1 VPSRVSYESGCA
13 RERYRDEFTAPFGD
27 PHSSRARARARAREE
42 RRGGSVSASARL
54 AASSR
59 SGYTAPTHGAY
70 DFSSSGQ
77 RLAAA
82 TATAFFPNKSEG

>member
-1 VPSRVSYESGCA
+1 VSYESGSA

-27 PHSSRARARARAREE
+27 PRSSRARAREE
-42 RRGGSVSASARL
+42 RRGGAVSASARL
-54 AASSR
+54 AASSG
-59 SGYTAPTHGAY
+59 SDYTAPTHGAY

-82 TATAFFPNKSEG
+82 TATAFFPNKFEG